1 MKKIHVFTFCLLI
14 ALLVSACGPASGN
27 PAEEA
32 ASVRAWFDA
41 PLPNSTFLPPNPC
54 QIVGHGASPN
64 GIAAFELSINGAVSA
79 NIPSPDKQGSLVT
92 LTQDCGL
99 SEPGNYLLQMRVQ
112 DNAGEWSG
120 YAETSLIILNGET
133 STCTNQLDVTF
144 EDPLQKTY
152 MTPGQKFTKSWTVQ
166 NVGTCTWGEGYHLV
180 FRGGPSMSEGGAS
193 LGAPLETLL
202 GSLVSIPVLPGQKV
216 IIPLDQTAPME
227 PGWYVGAWGL
237 NTPSGEAVTITHGT
251 DVDSTASFYV
261 DIVVKTGTPTTT
273 GDIGGAVFAD
283 QNGNGLQDSSEGPLE
298 GVLVTLKGCGPN
310 ATQTTAT
317 DGTFQFTNVPAGSC
331 TLEVSK
337 VGWMFSG
344 SSPNLG
350 YPLPVA
356 SNPSLPTNVGI
367 LMAPVSN
374 NISGSS
380 FGMPQLSSGLV
391 YYGGTRCDPNRIT
404 VQIKAQHPDGIKVMV
419 FFHRLHELNG
429 NKDSGWSEGFSM
441 NTDGKGLY
449 TLSTSGDR
457 LVGNTGFTTQAIVS
471 YQFVMQTQKGEFVRS
486 EVYSD
491 LYVSPCGSPRP
502 PAPGATQT
510 PGIDLLPLIITTPTI
525 PIPR

>member
-1 MKKIHVFTFCLLI
+1 MKKIRIFAFCLL
-14 ALLVSACGPASGN
+14 AAVLASACGPASGI
-27 PAEEA
+27 PAGEA

-41 PLPNSTFLPPNPC
+41 PLPNTVWLPPSPC
-54 QIVGHGASPN
+54 QIVAHGASPN

-79 NIPSPDKQGSLVT
+79 NIPSPDTQNSLVT

-99 SEPGNYLLQMRVQ
+99 SEPGNYLLQMRAR
-112 DNAGEWSG
+112 DNAGGWSG
-120 YAETSLIILNGET
+120 YAETSLVIPGGGT
-133 STCTNQLDVTF
+133 STCTDQLDVTF
-144 EDPLQKTY
+144 EDPLQKTH

-166 NVGTCTWGEGYHLV
+166 NTGTCTWGEGYRLV

-193 LGAPLETLL
+193 MGAPLDTLL
-202 GSLVSIPVLPGQKV
+202 GSLVSLPVLPGQTV

-227 PGWYVGAWGL
+227 EGWYVGAWGL
-237 NTPSGEAVTITHGT
+237 NTPSGEAVTITHGS

-273 GDIGGAVFAD
+273 GEIGGAVFAD
-283 QNGNGLQDSSEGPLE
+283 QNGNGLQDSGEGPLA
-298 GVLVTLKGCGPN
+298 GVDVTLKGCGPN
-310 ATQTTAT
+310 ATKTTGT
-317 DGTFQFTNVPAGSC
+317 DGTFQFANVPAGSC

-337 VGWMFSG
+337 AGWGFSG

-350 YPLPVA
+350 YPLPVG
-356 SNPSLPTNVGI
+356 SNPGLPTNVGI
-367 LMAPVSN
+367 LMAPMSDN
-374 NISGSS
+374 LPGPS
-380 FGMPQLSSGLV
+380 FGAPQLSSGLV

-449 TLSTSGDR
+449 TLSMSGDR
-457 LVGNTGFTTQAIVS
+457 LVEGTGFTTQAVAS
-471 YQFVMQTQKGEFVRS
+471 YQFVMQTQKGEFLRS
-486 EVYSD
+486 DVYSD
-491 LYVSPCGSPRP
+491 LYVSPCGSPPP
-502 PAPGATQT
+502 PAPGVTTT
-510 PGIDLLPLIITTPTI
+510 PGIIWPPIIIVTPTI
-525 PIPR
+525 PVPH

>member
-1 MKKIHVFTFCLLI
+1 MKTIQFLAFCSLI
-14 ALLVSACGPASGN
+14 ALLASACGPSSGS
-27 PAEEA
+27 PAGGA
-32 ASVRAWFDA
+32 TSLHAWFDA

-54 QIVGHGASPN
+54 QIVAHGASPN

-79 NIPSPDKQGSLVT
+79 NIPSPDTKSSLVT
-92 LTQDCGL
+92 LTRDCGL
-99 SEPGNYLLQMRVQ
+99 SEPGNYLLQIRAQ
-112 DNAGEWSG
+112 DNAGKWSD
-120 YAETSLIILNGET
+120 YAETNLIIPGGGT
-133 STCTNQLDVTF
+133 PTCTNQLDVTF

-166 NVGTCTWGEGYHLV
+166 NTGTCTWGEGYHLV
-180 FRGGPSMSEGGAS
+180 FEGGPSMSEGGAS
-193 LGAPLETLL
+193 MGAPLDTPL
-202 GSLVSIPVLPGQKV
+202 GSLVSLPVAPGQKV
-216 IIPLDQTAPME
+216 VLALGQTAPLQE
-227 PGWYVGAWGL
+227 GWYVGSWKLVAPNGDKMP
-237 NTPSGEAVTITHGT
+237 TVCMC
-251 DVDSTASFYV
+251 D
-261 DIVVKTGTPTTT
+261 DIVVKTTTPTPTAK
-273 GDIGGAVFAD
+273 IGGAVFAD
-283 QNGNGLQDSSEGPLE
+283 QNGNGLQDSAEGPLD
-298 GVLVTLKGCGPN
+298 GVKVTLKGCGPDM
-310 ATQTTAT
+310 TQTTGT
-317 DGTFQFTNVPAGSC
+317 DGTFQFVNVPPGSC

-337 VGWMFSG
+337 AGWAFSG

-367 LMAPVSN
+367 LMAPLSN
-374 NISGSS
+374 NIPQPG
-380 FGMPQLSSGLV
+380 FGVPQLSSGLV
-391 YYGGTRCDPNRIT
+391 YYGGARCDPNRIT
-404 VQIKAQHPDGIKVMV
+404 VQIKAQHPDGIKVIV

-449 TLSTSGDR
+449 MLSTSGDR

-491 LYVSPCGSPRP
+491 LYLSPCGSSRP
-502 PAPGATQT
+502 PAPGVTTT
-510 PGIDLLPLIITTPTI
+510 PGINILPLVIVTPTI